1 MDSISCKKQKKPTVH
16 KLVCT
21 FIKYFVSILILVG
34 AFAMAFSLCFNADK
48 IYAFFSIGL
57 FCSLLATYYKVRIYL
72 NPSYKPNCNCTSDIP
87 LSTSET
93 MMNGIF
99 TVLDHKKGALLFN
112 IPNSVYGILFYIFL
126 IMINTYDV
134 PFDHYHVTIVLI
146 STSCIGCLYLL
157 HVMIFQ
163 IKSIC
168 LLCVTIYAANYLTL
182 YHLIA

>member
-1 MDSISCKKQKKPTVH
+1 MDSTSCKRQKKPTVYQ
-16 KLVCT
+16 LVCT
-21 FIKYFVSILILVG
+21 FVKYFVSMLIIVG

-48 IYAFFSIGL
+48 TYAFFSVGL

-72 NPSYKPNCNCTSDIP
+72 DPSYKPNCNCASDTP
-87 LSTSET
+87 LSTSEN

-126 IMINTYDV
+126 IMINAYDV
-134 PFDHYHVTIVLI
+134 PFNYHATVMLI

-157 HVMIFQ
+157 YVMIFQ

-168 LLCVTIYAANYLTL
+168 LLCVTIYATNYLVL
-182 YHLIA
+182 HHLIA